1 MRQDEL
7 FGLNF
12 SNIPTMN
19 LREEFNQTYTFVFSE
34 EAIRALKPPIEA
46 IETPLFT
53 WFGMPDE
60 MFTLLLQR
68 AILGVE
74 AYLPFA
80 LKFKAAQ
87 IGTATEELFAK
98 LDNPFSF
105 GDRRAVTNIYHLM
118 PAEIHSDLSLQ
129 HVDKALYERTQRFY
143 SQVRNP
149 LFHGCELQNTD
160 VGAMR
165 RVFDHVAKVYEWVD
179 GWYDPELVMKGFGH
193 VTGIRDRN
201 PKTG

>member
-34 EAIRALKPPIEA
+34 KAEQALKPPIEA
-46 IETPLFT
+46 IETPMFI
-53 WFGMPDE
+53 WFGMPDD

-87 IGTATEELFAK
+87 IGCATEELFAK
-98 LDNPFSF
+98 LNNPFSF
-105 GDRRAVTNIYHLM
+105 GDRKAVANIYHLM
-118 PAEIHSDLSLQ
+118 PAAVHSDLSLKRA
-129 HVDKALYERTQRFY
+129 DTALYERTKKFY

-160 VGAMR
+160 VSTMR
-165 RVFDHVAKVYEWVD
+165 RVFDHVAKLYEWMD
-179 GWYDPELVMKGFGH
+179 SWYDPELAVKGFGH
-193 VTGIRDRN
+193 VAGIRDRT
-201 PKTG
+201 PKTR